1 MDINNKASAESLA
14 MFELKREP
22 KEEVEDLEEL
32 VPKRGSRS
40 SMVWLWF
47 GFKASDMEQKTVI
60 CKTCRR
66 QIATSDSNTSNLFYH
81 LKTRHEE
88 LYIESVRLRE
98 SINGTSQP
106 QSNGTKKTD
115 QRARKESLTKF
126 IPYDEQSRRHREIT
140 DAICDFIIS
149 EDTAFACTVEKKGFR
164 ALIKTLDPRYNMPD
178 RKHFSDVQLPRLYK
192 ECRAKVTEELRN
204 VEYFA
209 LTTALWTCGVT
220 RPYMTLTVHFINNDW
235 LLTSRCLQTVYFPED
250 HSEVMMTT
258 VLREVLE
265 SWELREE
272 MLICVTT
279 DNATNSNS
287 ALQLDEWNRL
297 QCFGHRLQLAIES
310 SLKTLSPQTQTDVQR
325 AVEVC
330 KQVTGTISNSFKR
343 RCDLAKA
350 QVDLDL
356 PIHQLKSES
365 PTRWGS
371 RQQMIS
377 RFIEQ
382 EKAVKQVL
390 REDSKVRHLIPTRQ
404 DMKILES
411 VNKALSPL
419 MEFTDA
425 FPGEEYVSVSYVKPV
440 LHLFKQQILKSQDD
454 DSPLTRTIKEGI
466 LNYLHDKYAD
476 DATEKLLDMAMLLDP
491 RFKTAYTKA
500 ERIDLMKTRAAT
512 EIELL
517 VAGGETAATAA
528 STPAPFAD
536 ESELPTAKKAKK
548 SLSSYFKKAAAPNCQ
563 STSKP
568 SRAAVQLELTM
579 YLQTADLDPEEDP
592 RVWWRQ
598 HELHFPLVAKLAKK
612 YLCIPATSFPSQQ
625 IFGASGNVVT
635 WKRSWLKPE
644 RVDQLVFLSVNL

>member
-1 MDINNKASAESLA
+1 
-14 MFELKREP
+14 
-22 KEEVEDLEEL
+22 
-32 VPKRGSRS
+32 
-40 SMVWLWF
+40 
-47 GFKASDMEQKTVI
+47 
-60 CKTCRR
+60 
-66 QIATSDSNTSNLFYH
+66 
-81 LKTRHEE
+81 
-88 LYIESVRLRE
+88 
-98 SINGTSQP
+98 
-106 QSNGTKKTD
+106 
-115 QRARKESLTKF
+115 
-126 IPYDEQSRRHREIT
+126 
-140 DAICDFIIS
+140 
-149 EDTAFACTVEKKGFR
+149 
-164 ALIKTLDPRYNMPD
+164 
-178 RKHFSDVQLPRLYK
+178 
-192 ECRAKVTEELRN
+192 
-204 VEYFA
+204 
-209 LTTALWTCGVT
+209 
-220 RPYMTLTVHFINNDW
+220 
-235 LLTSRCLQTVYFPED
+235 
-250 HSEVMMTT
+250 MMTT